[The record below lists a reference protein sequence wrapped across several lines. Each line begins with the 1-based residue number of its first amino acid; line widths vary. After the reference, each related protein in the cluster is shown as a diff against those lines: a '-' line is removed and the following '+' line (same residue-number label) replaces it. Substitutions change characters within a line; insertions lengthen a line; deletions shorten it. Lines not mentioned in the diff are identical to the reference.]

1 MVFFGDSMLET
12 LGRVVVFLLVVL
24 VVLLA
29 SLLSL
34 FFVMLRTKR
43 ILFPNFVLFIVS
55 LLYEILC
62 RLLSF
67 FRVDP
72 TLIDRVSV
80 EMRNALNYTEFAA
93 TDPRERILLLPQC
106 IRSIDCPARLDSLE
120 GICCVEC
127 GRCAIG
133 ELSARSREIGIMMYI
148 SPGGTFTERI
158 LTRSKP
164 KAVVGVSC
172 YPNLYEGLLKAKLMG
187 VPAQGVPLSAAG
199 CVKTTVDCE
208 EVMKKCKIRS

>member
-1 MVFFGDSMLET
+1 MLFFSNSMLEI
-12 LGRVVVFLLVVL
+12 LGRVVVILIVVL
-24 VVLLA
+24 VALLV
-29 SLLSL
+29 SLLL
-34 FFVMLRTKR
+34 LCFVMLRTKR
-43 ILFPNFVLFIVS
+43 IFFPNFVLFIVS
-55 LLYEILC
+55 LFYEILC

-80 EMRNALNYTEFAA
+80 EMRNALNYADFAV

-106 IRSIDCPARLDSLE
+106 IRSTDCPAKLNSID
-120 GICCVEC
+120 GFHCTEC

-133 ELSARSREIGIMMYI
+133 ELSALSREAGIKMYT

-158 LTRSKP
+158 LMRSKP

-187 VPAQGVPLSAAG
+187 VPAQGVPLSVSG
-199 CVKTTVDCE
+199 CVNTTVDCE
-208 EVMKKCKIRS
+208 EIIKKCKI